1 MIAACRKPDCT
12 VGQTGICL
20 LNNNADTCPERL
32 LATVDTTGAA
42 VSGEVTVPPP
52 LSAPRRNPQFPSSL
66 TLTPDALREA
76 CGGRFF
82 RLIGILGA
90 PDAGK
95 TAILVSLYLLL
106 SRGSLKGFKYADS
119 MSLLAFDEISRGA
132 RRWNQGK
139 PPEQMTN
146 HTEPPDHR
154 TAGFLHLRL
163 RNRKSE
169 TADIL
174 LPDLPGE
181 WSTSFIDSSRVDRL
195 GFLKAAD
202 VIWLMVDGRQLIEPV
217 SRQQVLHRTS
227 LLLQRVS
234 ELLGVD
240 VPPVFIVISHRDL
253 GNPADASIRK
263 LETEAQRFSVP
274 VKIVQVSS
282 FSDNDLIVPG
292 TGIAEL
298 IESSLAS
305 ISESFAQP
313 LWPDFSAGSSNRQ
326 FLKFRIGKA
335 SS

>member
-1 MIAACRKPDCT
+1 MVAACKKPDCT
-12 VGQTGICL
+12 VAQTGICL

-32 LATVDTTGAA
+32 LAGIDPDA
-42 VSGEVTVPPP
+42 SDSSELTVPPP
-52 LSAPRRNPQFPSSL
+52 LSAPQRNPQFPSSL
-66 TLTPDALREA
+66 TLTPDALSEA

-95 TAILVSLYLLL
+95 TALLVSLYLLL
-106 SRGSLKGFKYADS
+106 SRNSLEGFKYADS
-119 MSLLAFDEISRGA
+119 MSLLAFDEVSRGA

-169 TADIL
+169 AADIL

-181 WSTSFIDSSRVDRL
+181 WSTSFIDSNRVDRL

-202 VIWLMVDGRQLIEPV
+202 VIWLMIDGRQLIELP
-217 SRQQVLHRTS
+217 SRQQVLHRSS

-234 ELLGVD
+234 EFLGSN

-253 GNPADASIRK
+253 GNPSDASIQK
-263 LETEAQRFSVP
+263 LHAEAQRFGVP

-282 FSDNDLIVPG
+282 FSDNDSVIPG

-298 IESSLAS
+298 IESSLAGTS
-305 ISESFAQP
+305 KPSAEAW
-313 LWPDFSAGSSNRQ
+313 WPDSEARSPKRQ
-326 FLKFRIGKA
+326 FLGFRVGRAI
-335 SS
+335 S

>member
-1 MIAACRKPDCT
+1 MVASCKKPDCT
-12 VGQTGICL
+12 VAQTGICL

-32 LATVDTTGAA
+32 LAEVDPDA
-42 VSGEVTVPPP
+42 SDLSELTVPPP
-52 LSAPRRNPQFPSSL
+52 LSAPPRNPQFPSSL
-66 TLTPDALREA
+66 TLTPDALKEA

-106 SRGSLKGFKYADS
+106 SRDSLEGFKYADS
-119 MSLLAFDEISRGA
+119 LSLLAFDEVSRGA

-163 RNRKSE
+163 RDRKSE
-169 TADIL
+169 TTDIL

-181 WSTSFIDSSRVDRL
+181 WSTSFVDSNRVDRL

-202 VIWLMVDGRQLIEPV
+202 VIWLMIDGRQLIELP
-217 SRQQVLHRTS
+217 SRQQVLHRSS
-227 LLLQRVS
+227 LLLQRIS
-234 ELLGVD
+234 EFLGSNA
-240 VPPVFIVISHRDL
+240 PPVFIVISHRDL
-253 GNPADASIRK
+253 GNPSNASIQK
-263 LETEAQRFSVP
+263 LHAEAQRFGVP

-282 FSDNDLIVPG
+282 FSDNDLVAPG

-298 IESSLAS
+298 VESSLAGAS
-305 ISESFAQP
+305 ASSVEAF
-313 LWPDFSAGSSNRQ
+313 WPDSEAGTSKRHL
-326 FLKFRIGKA
+326 LKFRIGRMT
-335 SS
+335 S